1 MTDISLIKD
10 YFYASNYLVLCQMY
24 LNEYKNPSELQIEDL
39 KNYNPGHLG
48 SSIGINFLLSNLNY
62 FLNANKLK
70 NKIIIGTGHSG
81 VSLSSNCWLNG
92 SLQEKYSEYPNDLNG
107 LNNLIYNFGRTIRS
121 EINPEY
127 PNTIYDGGELGYSL
141 SVAYGYALNGSVD
154 IIPCIIGDGEAETG
168 TLSSSWYLNKLL
180 NTNSKVLP
188 IINLNGF
195 KMGSNS
201 YLSRM
206 TNKELLN
213 YYEALGYYVKIIDVS
228 DYEDIQKTINKVQE
242 TLNECLTINK
252 PLLIFKSPK
261 GWTIPNLEN
270 IIVEN
275 NISSH
280 KNPLID
286 LEKQEK
292 FVVLK
297 KYLEKYY
304 KNLFDFNLIE
314 KFIEKFSIINL
325 EDTLKEI
332 NIPNNKELNLENK
345 KINIEY
351 AEEFLVELL
360 TKNDTLLFSPDEIY
374 SNKLGKIS
382 KNTFEILNENVLQG
396 LLQGYIQSGNNSVFI
411 GYEGFMPIVSSMVTQ
426 YYKYLKQKSQLSN
439 VEKKGSLN
447 YLLTSICWEN
457 TYSHQNPGF
466 INDLL
471 VKEDDFYNVLFPKD
485 GNNLIKCL
493 EESMNTKDMINVIT
507 TSKREKRQYQTYEES
522 STTIDVVL
530 HSENPD
536 IILCATGDYMLSQ
549 TMNVVEKL
557 KETKPE
563 INIKVV
569 YITNPKVLDV
579 NSKKAITED
588 EFNYFFNENIP
599 VVYLFSGY
607 SNIAKSLLYD
617 RNVNFKV
624 FGYNDQISIF
634 GGINQNLE
642 SNGLSVDNITK
653 ICNNEI
659 VKNKQRIIKKRG

>member
-92 SLQEKYSEYPNDLNG
+92 SLQEKYPEYPNDLNG

-426 YYKYLKQKSQLSN
+426 YYKYLKQKSELSN

-471 VKEDDFYNVLFPKD
+471 VKEDDLYNVLFPKD

>member
-1 MTDISLIKD
+1 MTEISLIKD

-426 YYKYLKQKSQLSN
+426 YYKYLKQKSELSN